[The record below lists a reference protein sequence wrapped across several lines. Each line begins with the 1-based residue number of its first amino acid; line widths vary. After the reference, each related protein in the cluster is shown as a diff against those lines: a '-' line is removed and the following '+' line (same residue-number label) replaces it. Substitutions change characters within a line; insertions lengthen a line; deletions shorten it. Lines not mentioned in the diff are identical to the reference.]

1 MEFHYAVRYF
11 SLYKLKIKMERRAG
25 KVRLFQLDSGFPLA
39 LYWRKQMETGRQY
52 ADGL

>member
-1 MEFHYAVRYF
+1 MPFHLLF
-11 SLYKLKIKMERRAG
+11 TNKDKMERRAG
-25 KVRLFQLDSGFPLA
+25 KVGLLQLDRGFPIA

>member
-1 MEFHYAVRYF
+1 MEFHCAVRYF
-11 SLYKLKIKMERRAG
+11 LFTNKDKMERRAG
-25 KVRLFQLDSGFPLA
+25 KVRLFQLDKGFPLA